1 MVKEAD
7 SAAVGNVE
15 VETAEAIVAATEE
28 EAAVSSEVTMEHHPE
43 DAAVMEAQGKDASM
57 IE

>member
-1 MVKEAD
+1 MAKEAD
-7 SAAVGNVE
+7 SAAVENVE
-15 VETAEAIVAATEE
+15 VETAEAIAAATE

-57 IE
+57 TE